1 MAEPLNAT
9 FFAFRK
15 REQSGVL
22 LRASIGFAV
31 GLILIFAVFAA
42 LLWQAFS
49 PVIAWYGEMMAAG
62 GDPAA
67 MEGMTPPV
75 GILWLVAA
83 EIPFLFFVFVLLA
96 AYEAACHRWMI
107 RGETGGGLLG
117 LNLGADTWRVYAT
130 YWVWFGLF
138 IALYIAC
145 LVVFFGLIAS
155 LLGGG
160 ADPGVS
166 GLIGFGAGVAIILAL
181 LYVCVRL
188 APAAA
193 TSVGRRRF
201 AFFSAWTVSSGR
213 FWALF
218 GAFLLLFFINIVVS
232 IVLSVLAFS
241 VLFAGAFANLNMAD
255 AATDPN
261 AFSQA
266 YLEGLT
272 QLFSSPTMIAMVAGY
287 YLLAGAI
294 GLLFYVL
301 FYGVNS
307 RAVQAA
313 LEEGK
318 ISAEPAD

>member
-15 REQSGVL
+15 REQGGVL
-22 LRASIGFAV
+22 LRASIGFAI
-31 GLILIFAVFAA
+31 GLIVILGVFAA
-42 LLWQAFS
+42 LLWQVMG
-49 PVIAWYGEMMAAG
+49 PVFAWYGELMAAG

-67 MEGMTPPV
+67 MSNSPPPT
-75 GILWLVAA
+75 GILWIVVA
-83 EIPFLFFVFVLLA
+83 EIPFLFFVFLLLA

-138 IALYIAC
+138 IGMYILCA
-145 LVVFFGLIAS
+145 VVFIGMIAS
-155 LLGGG
+155 MLGASG
-160 ADPGVS
+160 DPGVS
-166 GLIGFGAGVAIILAL
+166 GLIGLGVVFAFFLAVIYIL
-181 LYVCVRL
+181 VRL

-193 TSVGRRRF
+193 TSVGRRKF
-201 AFFSAWTVSSGR
+201 SFFSAWTVTSGR

-218 GAFLLLFFINIVVS
+218 GAFLLLVLINMVVS
-232 IVLSVLAFS
+232 IVLSIVAFG
-241 VLFAGAFANLNMAD
+241 VLFAGAFSNLNVAD
-255 AATDPN
+255 AAGDPN

-266 YLEGLT
+266 YFEGLT
-272 QLFSSPTMIAMVAGY
+272 QLFSNPATIAMVAGY
-287 YLLAGAI
+287 YLVAGAI

-318 ISAEPAD
+318 ISEEPAS